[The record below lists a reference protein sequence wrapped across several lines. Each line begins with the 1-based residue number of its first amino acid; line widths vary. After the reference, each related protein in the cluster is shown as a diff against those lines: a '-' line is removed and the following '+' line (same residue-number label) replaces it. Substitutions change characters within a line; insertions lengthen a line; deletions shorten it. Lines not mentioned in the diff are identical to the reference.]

1 MGHNVITSEGGVD
14 NLAYDLGAGAADN
27 ESVLLAVVLVL
38 VLEDEVTT
46 GLVVG
51 LSFAS
56 TSVFGLISAAV
67 GFVLLY
73 LYECHC
79 KIKMINTPFNL
90 RWGAF
95 SN

>member
-1 MGHNVITSEGGVD
+1 MITSEGGVD

-27 ESVLLAVVLVL
+27 ESELLAVVLVL

-56 TSVFGLISAAV
+56 ASVLDLESGVVRSGLH
-67 GFVLLY
+67 GLD
-73 LYECHC
+73 ECHVNF
-79 KIKMINTPFNL
+79 KLAAIK
-90 RWGAF
+90 
-95 SN
+95 